1 MIFKIGL
8 RNNVKTLFLM
18 LIIDRDE
25 RVIWLKNE
33 KVKDTLLYFT
43 KDIAVYLSCRFTGSF
58 L

>member
-25 RVIWLKNE
+25 RVIWLKE
-33 KVKDTLLYFT
+33 
-43 KDIAVYLSCRFTGSF
+43 
-58 L
+58 